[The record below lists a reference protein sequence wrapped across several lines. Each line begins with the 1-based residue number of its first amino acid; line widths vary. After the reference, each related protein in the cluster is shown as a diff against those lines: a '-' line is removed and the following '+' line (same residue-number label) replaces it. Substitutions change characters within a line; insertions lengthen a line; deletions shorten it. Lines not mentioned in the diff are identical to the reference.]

1 MICHRVADNSARNL
15 LWGVDGCNG
24 NVVFFVQKQQKKEG
38 AMQGKHNS
46 FAQLFKALRKQ
57 KRITLR
63 AFCDKAEADPG
74 NISRMERGAMPPP
87 QDRDILIRY
96 ANALEIYQGSD
107 DWYLFFD
114 LAAAD
119 RGIIPKDIMEDE
131 ELVQQ
136 LPAFFRTLRGQKP
149 TEDDLRRVVEKIKK
163 S

>member
-1 MICHRVADNSARNL
+1 MKTPHDN
-15 LWGVDGCNG
+15 
-24 NVVFFVQKQQKKEG
+24 
-38 AMQGKHNS
+38 
-46 FAQLFKALRKQ
+46 FATYFKSLRME

-63 AFCDKAEADPG
+63 AFCDAAKADPG
-74 NISRMERGAMPPP
+74 NISRLERRAIPPP
-87 QDRDILIRY
+87 QDAEILSRY
-96 ANALEIYQGSD
+96 AKALGLKDGAD

-131 ELVQQ
+131 DLVKE

-149 TEDDLRRVVEKIKK
+149 TEPEMQKVIDKIRK